1 MCFFVVMFIRLQG
14 DNTAGI
20 LQAPMSKG
28 IEVFAIA
35 SKISY
40 IVILPDAGL
49 SRQ

>member
-1 MCFFVVMFIRLQG
+1 MCFFVVMFIRLQE
-14 DNTAGI
+14 DKTAGI
-20 LQAPMSKG
+20 LHASMSKS
-28 IEVFAIA
+28 IEAFAIA

>member
-14 DNTAGI
+14 DKTAGI
-20 LQAPMSKG
+20 LHAPMSKS
-28 IEVFAIA
+28 IEAFAIA